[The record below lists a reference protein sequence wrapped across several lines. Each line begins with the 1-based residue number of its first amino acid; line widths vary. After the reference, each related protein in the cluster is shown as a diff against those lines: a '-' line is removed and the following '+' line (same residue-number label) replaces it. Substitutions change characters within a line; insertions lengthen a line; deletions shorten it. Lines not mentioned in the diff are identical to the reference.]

1 MIRFAVLLLA
11 LWWYVVGSIKSIKW
25 WRDLDIS
32 KTHTGLYL
40 VKKKNCNTDWH
51 ICMRP
56 HVKVGVLQKNAI
68 NAFRCL
74 TQERDSAGKVIFSSN
89 ET

>member
-1 MIRFAVLLLA
+1 MHFPAQYFISRGDDPLCSAHVA

-51 ICMRP
+51 Y
-56 HVKVGVLQKNAI
+56 LY
-68 NAFRCL
+68 
-74 TQERDSAGKVIFSSN
+74 
-89 ET
+89 ETTC